1 MSKENL
7 KNKLTQYLFDADEN
21 ALHFLHE
28 ATLKYENQKVLD
40 KMIAEGEQ
48 DIVAGRLHTTEEV
61 YKELFNSL
69 EG

>member
-7 KNKLTQYLFDADEN
+7 KNKLTQYLIEADDN

-40 KMIAEGEQ
+40 KMIAEGEE
-48 DIVAGRLHTTEEV
+48 DIAAGRTVSLEEV
-61 YKELFNSL
+61 IKKL
-69 EG
+69 GVH